1 MYKYLVLGVFLSI
14 FFFLIKKNRV
24 YVIPFI
30 LIIYSNINGLL
41 DWEDFAFRGVI
52 KFQDYGLVLSFILIV
67 MGWVSTRATII
78 GYERNVRRSK
88 LYQLILF
95 YWGYYLFEFIYSII
109 LQGDAEWPIKMGRVF
124 FYGLVIFVIYKRI
137 RLNPIAKFEKIVNS
151 LMMFTLLFGILY
163 VGYNLF
169 DMDFYPK
176 EASEDFAKVGLDE
189 VKRNISGMPVFAGYF
204 IILFT
209 HNLMAGKGSKLV
221 NLCGLLLLV
230 FCQVLTLTRGIV
242 ILTGAIILLT
252 ILYRKVSIAN
262 FGRLAAVSALAIVSL
277 PFLLKFAPGHIE
289 ALILRFSEFSGS
301 GGAMQSGNFV
311 VRAAEFKRIVANV
324 IDFNPFF
331 GFGFTNISLLG
342 LGYHSSILHGGS
354 ADNGFSNLIGTTGFV
369 GLGIFMSIIVLWIRV
384 NIKLQMLGKE
394 PYAKVNF
401 LFIIFMLVS
410 FMDGAS
416 MSYMH
421 NYALFIAYD
430 LLAYAYLTRVIKAD
444 SIHSYLAPA
453 SGTRSS

>member
-1 MYKYLVLGVFLSI
+1 MSRNASF
-14 FFFLIKKNRV
+14 
-24 YVIPFI
+24 
-30 LIIYSNINGLL
+30 
-41 DWEDFAFRGVI
+41 I
-52 KFQDYGLVLSFILIV
+52 KFPDYGLILSLILIFMGGVLS
-67 MGWVSTRATII
+67 RATIL
-78 GYERNVRRSK
+78 GYERDVRRSK
-88 LYQLILF
+88 LYQFILF

-109 LQGDAEWPIKMGRVF
+109 LQGNVEWPIKMGRVF
-124 FYGLVIFVIYKRI
+124 FYGLVFFVIYKRI
-137 RLNPIAKFEKIVNS
+137 KPNPIAKFEKIINS

-163 VGYNLF
+163 IGYNLF
-169 DMDFYPK
+169 GIDFYAK
-176 EASEDFAKVGLDE
+176 ESTEDFASFGLDE
-189 VKRNISGMPVFAGYF
+189 VKRNISGIPTFAGYF

-209 HNLMAGKGSKLV
+209 HNLMAGKGRKLV
-221 NLCGLLLLV
+221 NFSGLLLLV
-230 FCQVLTLTRGIV
+230 FCQVLSLTRGFV

-252 ILYRKVSIAN
+252 ILYRKISIAKFN
-262 FGRLAAVSALAIVSL
+262 RLAVISALVIVSL
-277 PFLLKFAPGHIE
+277 PLLVQLAPGYIQ
-289 ALILRFSEFSGS
+289 AISLRFSELSGS
-301 GGAMQSGNFV
+301 GGVMQTNNLL
-311 VRAAEFKRIVANV
+311 VRTIEFHRIVANV

-342 LGYHSSILHGGS
+342 LGYYSSLLHGGS

-369 GLGIFMSIIVLWIRV
+369 GLAIFMSIIVLWARV

-401 LFIIFMLVS
+401 LFIIYMLGTFMN
-410 FMDGAS
+410 GAS

-444 SIHSYLAPA
+444 SIRSHLASA